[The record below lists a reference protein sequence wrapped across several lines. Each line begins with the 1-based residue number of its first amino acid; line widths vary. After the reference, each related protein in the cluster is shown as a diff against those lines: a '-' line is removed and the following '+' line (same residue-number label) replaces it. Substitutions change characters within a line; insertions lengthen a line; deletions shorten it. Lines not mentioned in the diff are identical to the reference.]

1 MAHLSNDG
9 AGLGHH
15 RLRGAVGERGPVHR
29 QRVQPPNGRLAR
41 SPPSNSA
48 AGQRNRSG
56 EDWVSRRVCANG
68 IVCDVLAAS
77 LHRPPLRWATL
88 RGSRRREVLRFW
100 VGDQL
105 VKPQRAPAPARYE
118 PNGPYALTPSPN
130 TQHRVSG
137 INRHRTVNDQ
147 PALNT
152 PHVRAIFRASPISV
166 AGAVLAVGSR

>member
-1 MAHLSNDG
+1 MVPVSGITGCVAQSGNADRFIDS
-9 AGLGHH
+9 AYSRRTVDSRDHH
-15 RLRGAVGERGPVHR
+15 RRIPRPASVTAAVRIGSAGESAPTASCAMSWQQVCI
-29 QRVQPPNGRLAR
+29 GRHYG
-41 SPPSNSA
+41 
-48 AGQRNRSG
+48 GQRCEVHG
-56 EDWVSRRVCANG
+56 DG
-68 IVCDVLAAS
+68 
-77 LHRPPLRWATL
+77 
-88 RGSRRREVLRFW
+88 EVLRFW